1 MYIYKTTHIYILP
14 WDLYTTAHEKW
25 RWRCQSLTQAENI
38 SYWSQIWAL
47 GSYVCPEEIRV
58 KHKTHFQE
66 ERVWKMR
73 LVWSSGKVAELVV
86 PSNDC
91 SVFPPPPAPDFFC
104 FVSSLVLFSVFVIM
118 SFGLRLSGWLFYF
131 MEI

>member
-1 MYIYKTTHIYILP
+1 MYIYKNTYISYHGDLCTTVHG
-14 WDLYTTAHEKW
+14 KW
-25 RWRCQSLTQAENI
+25 RWRCQSLKQAGNI

-73 LVWSSGKVAELVV
+73 LIWSSGKVAGLVV
-86 PSNDC
+86 PSNDR
-91 SVFPPPPAPDFFC
+91 SVFPSPSLFC
-104 FVSSLVLFSVFVIM
+104 FSSSLVLFSVFVIM
-118 SFGLRLSGWLFYF
+118 PFGLRLSGWLFYF